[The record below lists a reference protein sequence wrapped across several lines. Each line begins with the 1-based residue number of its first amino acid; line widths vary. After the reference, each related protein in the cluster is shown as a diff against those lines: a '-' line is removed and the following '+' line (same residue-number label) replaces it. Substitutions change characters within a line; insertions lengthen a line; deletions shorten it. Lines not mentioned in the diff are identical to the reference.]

1 MTYPQG
7 PQGPQGP
14 RPPAPPP
21 GPRQGPPPGY
31 QQPGYPQQG
40 YRQGYPQ
47 QAYAP
52 QGYPAQAGY
61 PPQTGTPYGY
71 PVAQATRP
79 SVAQSSHTKI
89 VAILVV
95 ALVVAAGAFV
105 LISKF
110 VTPAANTAKQCNP
123 TCVEPPPVGPP
134 VTANPRF
141 TASDGSFSVEYP
153 TTLPNIGANTI
164 QKNGSSI
171 ELSIAHSLGVILV
184 QGGSANGATAQ
195 QVVSSFVQQKFA
207 DAKVAYQIAN
217 AEVGYTP
224 GYGAVIDV
232 FPQSTSG
239 ASTHERLVVLGA
251 VKNNTYVLVAGLG
264 GYQEFAEGQ
273 LSDGHPSGVATAV
286 ALFMDPINNSVL
298 WKGDTPR

>member
-14 RPPAPPP
+14 RPPAP
-21 GPRQGPPPGY
+21 RQGPPPGY
-31 QQPGYPQQG
+31 RPGYAQPGYAPQGYPQQG
-40 YRQGYPQ
+40 YPVQG
-47 QAYAP
+47 
-52 QGYPAQAGY
+52 GY

-71 PVAQATRP
+71 PVAQAARP

-110 VTPAANTAKQCNP
+110 VTPAANNAKSCNP
-123 TCVEPPPVGPP
+123 TCGGPPPVGPP
-134 VTANPRF
+134 VNANPRF

-164 QKNGSSI
+164 QKNSSAV
-171 ELSIAHSLGVILV
+171 ELSIAHGLGVILI
-184 QGGSANGATAQ
+184 QGGSANGSTAQ
-195 QVVSSFVQQKFA
+195 QVVSSFVQGKFA

-224 GYGAVIDV
+224 GYGAVFDV
-232 FPQSTSG
+232 FPQTTSG
-239 ASTHERLVVLGA
+239 ASSHERLVVLGA
-251 VKNNTYVLVAGLG
+251 VKNNSYVLVVGLG
-264 GYQEFAEGQ
+264 GYQEFAQGQ
-273 LSDGHPSGVATAV
+273 LSDGHPSGAATAV
-286 ALFMDPINNSVL
+286 ALFMDPIINSVL
-298 WKGDTPR
+298 WKGDAPR

>member
-1 MTYPQG
+1 VTYPQG

-21 GPRQGPPPGY
+21 RQGPPPASRPGY
-31 QQPGYPQQG
+31 AQPGYAPQGYPQQG
-40 YRQGYPQ
+40 YPVQG
-47 QAYAP
+47 
-52 QGYPAQAGY
+52 GY

-71 PVAQATRP
+71 PVAQAARP
-79 SVAQSSHTKI
+79 TVAQSSHTKI

-110 VTPAANTAKQCNP
+110 VTPAANNAKSCNP
-123 TCVEPPPVGPP
+123 TCGGPPPVGPP
-134 VTANPRF
+134 VNANPRF

-164 QKNGSSI
+164 QKNSSAV
-171 ELSIAHSLGVILV
+171 ELSIAHGLGVILI
-184 QGGSANGATAQ
+184 QGGSANGSTAQ
-195 QVVSSFVQQKFA
+195 QVVSSFVQGKFA

-224 GYGAVIDV
+224 GYGAVFDV
-232 FPQSTSG
+232 FPQTTSG
-239 ASTHERLVVLGA
+239 ASSHERLVVLGA
-251 VKNNTYVLVAGLG
+251 VKNNSYVLVVGLG
-264 GYQEFAEGQ
+264 GYQEFAQGQ
-273 LSDGHPSGVATAV
+273 LSDGHPSGAATAV
-286 ALFMDPINNSVL
+286 ALFMDPIINSVL
-298 WKGDTPR
+298 WKGDAPR

>member
-1 MTYPQG
+1 VTYPQG

-40 YRQGYPQ
+40 YPQGYPQ

-52 QGYPAQAGY
+52 HGYPAQGGY

-71 PVAQATRP
+71 PVAQAARR
-79 SVAQSSHTKI
+79 SVAQASHTKI
-89 VAILVV
+89 VTILVV
-95 ALVVAAGAFV
+95 ALVVAAGAFG

-110 VTPAANTAKQCNP
+110 VTPAANNAKTCNP
-123 TCVEPPPVGPP
+123 TCVGPPPVGPP
-134 VTANPRF
+134 VNANPRF

-153 TTLPNIGANTI
+153 TTLPNLGAVAI
-164 QKNGSSI
+164 KKSSNSVI
-171 ELSIAHSLGVILV
+171 AEIAHGLGVILI

-195 QVVSSFVQQKFA
+195 QVVSSFVQGKFA

-217 AEVGYTP
+217 AEVGYAP
-224 GYGAVIDV
+224 GYGAVFDV
-232 FPQSTSG
+232 FPQTTSG
-239 ASTHERLVVLGA
+239 ASSHERLVVMGA
-251 VKNNTYVLVAGLG
+251 VKNNSYVLVVGLG
-264 GYQEFAEGQ
+264 GYQEFAQGQ
-273 LSDGHPSGVATAV
+273 LGDGHPSGVATAV

-298 WKGDTPR
+298 WKGDAPR

>member
-1 MTYPQG
+1 VTYPQG

-14 RPPAPPP
+14 RPPAP
-21 GPRQGPPPGY
+21 RQGPPPGY
-31 QQPGYPQQG
+31 RPGYAQPGYAPQGYPQQG
-40 YRQGYPQ
+40 YPVQG
-47 QAYAP
+47 
-52 QGYPAQAGY
+52 GY

-71 PVAQATRP
+71 PVAQAARP

-110 VTPAANTAKQCNP
+110 VTPAANNAKSCNP
-123 TCVEPPPVGPP
+123 TCGGPPPVGPP
-134 VTANPRF
+134 VNANPRF

-164 QKNGSSI
+164 QKNSSAV
-171 ELSIAHSLGVILV
+171 ELSIAHGLGVILI
-184 QGGSANGATAQ
+184 QGGSANGSTAQ
-195 QVVSSFVQQKFA
+195 QVVSSFVQGKFA

-224 GYGAVIDV
+224 GYGAVFDV
-232 FPQSTSG
+232 FPQTTSG
-239 ASTHERLVVLGA
+239 ASSHERLVVLGA
-251 VKNNTYVLVAGLG
+251 VKNNSYVLVVGLG
-264 GYQEFAEGQ
+264 GYQEFAQGQ
-273 LSDGHPSGVATAV
+273 LSDGHPSGAATAV
-286 ALFMDPINNSVL
+286 ALFMDPIINSVL
-298 WKGDTPR
+298 WKGDAPR